1 MYRTN
6 RSLRILALI
15 VPALAI
21 GSTSPAT
28 LAWLADTLAP
38 WVGTTLDGKS
48 CKSGQVSFG
57 PYDYLEREKN
67 LAALEVVEESHFS
80 TDVENLIGSE
90 TESPT
95 NNIHYTLQ
103 TWPNHHRA
111 LNSALQYR
119 LQNLRNWPLG
129 IVPPAECYLQR
140 AIKFSPKDPRPYM
153 MYGVLLQKVK
163 RFDKALNAYR
173 AANRLMPN
181 DVITQYN
188 MGMTLVAL
196 KKYAE
201 AKQLAEKVY
210 GAGFPLPALKNK
222 LIAAGQWNTGAAET
236 VANPAKQELTPAQV
250 EAIKKAMQNPT
261 PAQVEAIKKAMENS
275 TPAQKDALEKA
286 AQDEAARKQAAAP

>member
-6 RSLRILALI
+6 RSLRILALV

-21 GSTSPAT
+21 CSISPAT

-103 TWPNHHRA
+103 AWPNHHRA

-163 RFDKALNAYR
+163 QFDKALNAYR
-173 AANRLMPN
+173 AANRLLPN

-196 KKYAE
+196 KKYKE
-201 AKQLAEKVY
+201 AAQLAQKVY
-210 GAGFPLPALKNK
+210 SAGFPLPALKNK
-222 LIAAGQWNTGAAET
+222 LIAAGHWNAGAGET
-236 VANPAKQELTPAQV
+236 VANPAKQEF
-250 EAIKKAMQNPT
+250 T
-261 PAQVEAIKKAMENS
+261 PAQVEAIKKAMENL

-286 AQDEAARKQAAAP
+286 IQDEAARKEAAPVAAAP